1 MAMKYKY
8 YSTQRPIDIGTYPKP
23 PEAPEV
29 ELVFYDQRKPVENGT
44 VQAWGELIYDAP
56 LTPEQV
62 SDYELRPSRD
72 NPDIRERMSVQAQA
86 VGAWEKRNHIPAE
99 KCLTRWAPDTRAFV
113 ALPQTT
119 MEELARQ
126 FELAL
131 DFPTVAV
138 RPMRTKQRRPP
149 QRGGR

>member
-1 MAMKYKY
+1 MKYKY

-23 PEAPEV
+23 PEAPKV
-29 ELVFYDQRKPVENGT
+29 ELIFYDQRKPVENGT
-44 VQAWGELIYDAP
+44 ALAWGELIYDAP

-72 NPDIRERMSVQAQA
+72 NLDIRERMSVQAQA
-86 VGAWEKRNHIPAE
+86 VGAWEKRNHIPEE
-99 KCLTRWAPDTRAFV
+99 KRLTSWEPNMQVFV
-113 ALPQTT
+113 PLPQAT
-119 MEELARQ
+119 MEQLARR

-131 DFPTVAV
+131 DFPTVTAL
-138 RPMRTKQRRPP
+138 PMRPGQHRPP

>member
-1 MAMKYKY
+1 MKYKY

-29 ELVFYDQRKPVENGT
+29 ELVFYDQRNPVENGT
-44 VQAWGELIYDAP
+44 FLAWGELIYDAP

-62 SDYELRPSRD
+62 SNYELRPSRD

-99 KCLTRWAPDTRAFV
+99 KCLTKWAPDIQAFV
-113 ALPQTT
+113 SLPRTT
-119 MEELARQ
+119 IEQLARR

-131 DFPTVAV
+131 DFPTVTDC
-138 RPMRTKQRRPP
+138 PMRSRQHRPP

>member
-1 MAMKYKY
+1 MKYKY

-23 PEAPEV
+23 PAAPEV

-44 VQAWGELIYDAP
+44 ALAWGELIYDAP

-62 SDYELRPSRD
+62 SNYELRPSRD
-72 NPDIRERMSVQAQA
+72 NPDVRERMSVQAQA
-86 VGAWEKRNHIPAE
+86 VGAWERRNHIPEE
-99 KCLTRWAPDTRAFV
+99 KCLTFWASDIQAFV
-113 ALPQTT
+113 PLPQAT
-119 MEELARQ
+119 MEQLARR

-131 DFPTVAV
+131 DFPTVTARTM
-138 RPMRTKQRRPP
+138 RPRQHRPP